1 MVRTHYPTTHAC
13 GAEENQKK
21 MGILKYG
28 FHDQATPDELHKYV
42 QLHGKPYSKV
52 GLSDHQTTRYTAN
65 NVLKDT
71 TLLEKRNPTPLLQGM
86 KRTKAKNRILV
97 GH

>member
-1 MVRTHYPTTHAC
+1 MVRTHYPTAHAC

-28 FHDQATPDELHKYV
+28 FYDQATPDELHKYV

-52 GLSDHQTTRYTAN
+52 GLSDHQTTRYTAKT
-65 NVLKDT
+65 VLMDT
-71 TLLEKRNPTPLLQGM
+71 MLLEKYNHTSLIQGM
-86 KRTKAKNRILV
+86 KRMKAKNRILV